1 MQRLKSFQNNFRHLA
16 IIFPGLIAMIIVS
29 SANVIAA
36 CSTGSQGTDQN
47 PLGEICPPAGIPT
60 EASQVGSL
68 ITFFIKILI
77 FAGFLMAFIWLLIG
91 GINYI
96 TSNGEPG
103 KTAAAQKKIIYAIV
117 GLVVIILAFSI
128 LTLVEN
134 VFTLEA
140 GSITNP
146 ALPF

>member
-1 MQRLKSFQNNFRHLA
+1 MKQLRSLQHNLTHLA
-16 IIFPGLIAMIIVS
+16 SIVPGLIAMLIIS
-29 SANVIAA
+29 SVNVIAA
-36 CSTGSQGTDQN
+36 CTTGSQGSSDN

-60 EASQVGSL
+60 EASQVGTL

-96 TSNGEPG
+96 TSNGEPN
-103 KTAAAQKKIIYAIV
+103 KTAAAQKKIVYAIV

-128 LTLVEN
+128 LTLVEK
-134 VFTLEA
+134 VFTLDA

-146 ALPF
+146 TLPF